1 MRCWQAVRKQWHPG
15 LGSCLLQ
22 EPVEVLQVCM
32 TGKLDCHLRHQEAEA
47 LQTNWAADFG
57 R

>member
-1 MRCWQAVRKQWHPG
+1 MRCWQAVRKQCHPW

-32 TGKLDCHLRHQEAEA
+32 TGKLDCHLRHQKAEA